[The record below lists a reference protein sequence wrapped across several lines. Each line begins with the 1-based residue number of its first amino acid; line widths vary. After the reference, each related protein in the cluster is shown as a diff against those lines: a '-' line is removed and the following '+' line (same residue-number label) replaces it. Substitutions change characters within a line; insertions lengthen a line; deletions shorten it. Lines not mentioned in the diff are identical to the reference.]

1 MRVEAPTRR
10 DTPIIQR
17 LTTGVIKVAPLAT
30 WNYKKIHEYMQRHA
44 LPYHPL
50 WAEGYTS
57 IGCVNHTE
65 KPTDPND
72 PRSGRW
78 AGQDK
83 TECGIHD
90 IGKPP
95 PASS

>member
-1 MRVEAPTRR
+1 MDVL
-10 DTPIIQR
+10 DTG
-17 LTTGVIKVAPLAT
+17 LVKVAPLAT
-30 WNYKKIHEYMQRHA
+30 WTPKQAHAYMTQHQ

-50 WAEGYTS
+50 WRQGYTS
-57 IGCVNHTE
+57 IGCAPCTQ
-65 KPTDPND
+65 KPLDPNV

-95 PASS
+95 RTPSP